1 MGRRVCIRDRSKI
14 RDKPSQ
20 WSLTTLQ
27 LLYFDRPQ
35 TK

>member
-1 MGRRVCIRDRSKI
+1 MGRRVCIRGCAKM

-27 LLYFDRPQ
+27 LLYFDCPQ